1 MEQRTHLRFNNRKI
15 TNNSFMNA
23 FDTDGKPVFY
33 TDANGCSS
41 PVMIGVTEF
50 GVPGV
55 PEFIRGEAKMKSHK
69 VPAYFIIWIPNGNGM
84 GHGVSINGEMY
95 REMQNDPD
103 KYPERIQALKEFNFP
118 TNICLD

>member
-1 MEQRTHLRFNNRKI
+1 MEQRTHLRFSNRKI

-23 FDTDGKPVFY
+23 FDTNGNPVFY
-33 TDANGCSS
+33 TDANGYSS

-69 VPAYFIIWIPNGNGM
+69 VPAYFIILIPNGNGR

-95 REMQNDPD
+95 REMQNNPD
-103 KYPERIQALKEFNFP
+103 KYPERIEALKRLNYP
-118 TNICLD
+118 TDVCLD